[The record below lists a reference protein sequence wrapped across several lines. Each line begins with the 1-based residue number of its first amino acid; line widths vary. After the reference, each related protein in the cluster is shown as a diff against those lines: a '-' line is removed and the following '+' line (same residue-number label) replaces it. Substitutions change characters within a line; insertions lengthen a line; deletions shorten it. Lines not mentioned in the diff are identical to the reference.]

1 MTNSLNFK
9 RKALLKL
16 RDWRSRRERKPLLL
30 RGARQVGKT
39 TLVNTFANEFKT
51 FISLNLEREADRA
64 IFEKTDSIADILNA
78 IYLLKNIVPQEG
90 ETLLFIDEIQESPK
104 AIQLLR
110 YFHEERPELFVIA
123 AGSLLEFSLKEV
135 ASFPVGRIEYL
146 CLHPMDFEEFLM
158 AMGYQA
164 AFEQLQQIPVPSF
177 AHTTLLNLFHNYAI
191 IGGMP
196 AVLSEYAK
204 TKNIA
209 AVARIYSQLWQA
221 YKDDSEKYAKNDT
234 ERKVIRHILETAPLE
249 SDRIT
254 FERFGRSSYR
264 SREVGEAMRALDMA
278 RVVQL
283 IYPTTSVTP
292 PIITDLKKRP
302 RLQLLDTGLLNQA
315 AGLQGQM
322 IGVRDLNDFYRGKII
337 QHLVTQQLIA
347 IHDQP
352 SYRPHFWVREE
363 GSTTS
368 EVDLVLQ
375 HDQYIIP
382 IEIKSGPT
390 GRLRSLHEFIDR
402 CDHVFG
408 IRMSPSTLAIE
419 KASTARAKK
428 DFLLANLP
436 YYLAVKLPE
445 YTAWFCEHHKL

>member
-1 MTNSLNFK
+1 M
-9 RKALLKL
+9 
-16 RDWRSRRERKPLLL
+16 
-30 RGARQVGKT
+30 
-39 TLVNTFANEFKT
+39 FASEFKI

-104 AIQLLR
+104 AIQLFR

-177 AHTTLLNLFHNYAI
+177 AHATLLNLFHNYAI

-196 AVLSEYAK
+196 AVLSEYAR

-209 AVARIYSQLWQA
+209 GVARIYSQLWQA
-221 YKDDSEKYAKNDT
+221 YKDDSEKYAKNNT
-234 ERKVIRHILETAPLE
+234 ARRVIRHILETAPHE
-249 SDRIT
+249 TDRIT

-292 PIITDLKKRP
+292 PIITDFKKRP
-302 RLQLLDTGLLNQA
+302 RLRLLDTGLLNQA
-315 AGLQGQM
+315 AGLQGPM

-337 QHLVTQQLIA
+337 QHLVTQELIA

-352 SYRPHFWVREE
+352 SYRPHFWIREE

-402 CDHVFG
+402 CDHRYG

-419 KASTARAKK
+419 KARTPRAKK

-445 YTAWFCEHHKL
+445 YIAWFCEHHKV